1 MLDLSDDVA
10 RFKKLGE
17 LGTWRATCTMLF
29 CGLRVDINVLLFCI
43 VVHGIAY
50 FGTFEV
56 IYLSYSAV

>member
-29 CGLRVDINVLLFCI
+29 RELRVDINVLLLYI
-43 VVHGIAY
+43 VIHVIAN
-50 FGTFEV
+50 
-56 IYLSYSAV
+56 S

>member
-29 CGLRVDINVLLFCI
+29 RGLRVDINVLLLYI
-43 VVHGIAY
+43 VIHVIAN
-50 FGTFEV
+50 
-56 IYLSYSAV
+56 S